1 MQFCDGA
8 MKSLRSDA
16 CSTGENL
23 LDDIVGRAGGTPIGS
38 RTAWGGLLRL
48 RDYRN
53 QSALGS
59 FGTGGGRRR
68 GCRPPRIAPRRAG
81 GGGCCLA
88 DKRGAARRRW
98 CIRRAGGCQ
107 SSRHTGGRRRGG
119 EGAVDW
125 FQGRR
130 RGETER
136 EREGFFVLCWA
147 SGSSNRAGWS
157 IRSNRPHADTTQER
171 GKVQNGNVG
180 STGYQSKRELGPCLV
195 GLIWWRTNTVQ
206 HCSVLQHFVCT

>member
-1 MQFCDGA
+1 MFLLRETMQFCDGA

-136 EREGFFVLCWA
+136 ERERGLLRVVLGFWFEQ
-147 SGSSNRAGWS
+147 SSW
-157 IRSNRPHADTTQER
+157 
-171 GKVQNGNVG
+171 
-180 STGYQSKRELGPCLV
+180 LV
-195 GLIWWRTNTVQ
+195 NPVKQATR
-206 HCSVLQHFVCT
+206 